1 MKITIKINGKRISK
15 KDAVARYGKERI
27 KNRISE
33 AIEWNLQRFPGQRG
47 CDGTSSWIDG
57 MTITVGR

>member
-27 KNRISE
+27 ENRIKE
-33 AIEWNLQRFPGQRG
+33 AIEWNLLRFPGQY
-47 CDGTSSWIDG
+47 DNTSGWKDG

>member
-1 MKITIKINGKRISK
+1 MKTTIKINGKRISK

-27 KNRISE
+27 ENRIKE
-33 AIEWNLQRFPGQRG
+33 AIECFYEECG
-47 CDGTSSWIDG
+47 CDDTSSWIDG